1 MKLLPKNNSAQQD
14 PTDTNALN
22 ALKIAQGI
30 PQVINGLDTI
40 KLITLLILEAKAL
53 ITVLSSELTKIKI
66 ILIP

>member
-1 MKLLPKNNSAQQD
+1 MKLLPKNNSAQWD

-22 ALKIAQGI
+22 ALKIAQVI
-30 PQVINGLDTI
+30 PQDINGLDTI
-40 KLITLLILEAKAL
+40 NLITLLILEAKAL